1 MIDLKL
7 GELYT
12 TRDESLVEAAKGILI
27 DLIEAADWT
36 GFSCEEYLQLVQ
48 GRECARLEDSCYGVI
63 AFGKRSYVIAHSSIT
78 LAGKQ
83 VSSCAQS
90 RSPAFLTETRVASSA
105 EHLPVH
111 AGLYRP
117 CRKSYDHLP
126 VHMGI
131 PTSIFLPTLQA
142 QSRFARK
149 ER

>member
-1 MIDLKL
+1 MTIRHLKL

-36 GFSCEEYLQLVQ
+36 GFSREEYLQLVQ

-83 VSSCAQS
+83 VSSCALIP
-90 RSPAFLTETRVASSA
+90 RSSILDRD
-105 EHLPVH
+105 
-111 AGLYRP
+111 
-117 CRKSYDHLP
+117 KS
-126 VHMGI
+126 GI
-131 PTSIFLPTLQA
+131 I
-142 QSRFARK
+142 R
-149 ER
+149 